1 MRRTRVQR
9 ARRRAGAPGAAAPW
23 AGRPLANAL
32 VGLALVAVGCTD
44 DRGPR
49 LDGVVPASAS
59 RNTMV
64 TITGRRLCGASGD
77 CMTAAGEID
86 LGLALPMVRAS
97 VVSYA
102 DTSAEIVIPPVAP
115 IGSTAL
121 VVTVDERSS
130 NALGFEVLP

>member
-1 MRRTRVQR
+1 MRRVGVVPSGLRS
-9 ARRRAGAPGAAAPW
+9 GL
-23 AGRPLANAL
+23 PLASAL
-32 VGLALVAVGCTD
+32 VGLSVLAGGCTD
-44 DRGPR
+44 DGGPR

-77 CMTAAGEID
+77 CAKAAGEID
-86 LGLALPMVRAS
+86 LGLALPMVRAG

-102 DTSAEIVIPPVAP
+102 DTSAVIVIPPVAP
-115 IGSTAL
+115 VGSTAL